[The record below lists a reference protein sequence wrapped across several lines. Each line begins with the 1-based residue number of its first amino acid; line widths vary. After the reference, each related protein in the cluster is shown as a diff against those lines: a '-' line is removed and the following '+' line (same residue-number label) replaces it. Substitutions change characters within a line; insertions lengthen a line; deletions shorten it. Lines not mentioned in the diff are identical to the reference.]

1 MIFWM
6 MNLHQPSVPYC
17 IFRTMNNIFEIN
29 DENISKAADV
39 IKNGGLVAF
48 PTETVYGLGANVYDS
63 KAVANIYAAKG
74 RPAFNPLISHIAEI
88 DFLKTYAVA
97 DERALALAK
106 HFWPGPLTFVLKR
119 IDENPALDLA
129 CAGLRTVTVR
139 MPRHQVAL
147 ELIKKSGV
155 PIVAPS
161 ANKSQ
166 TISPTTA
173 AHVADSLGDKVDMIL
188 DGGQCSVGVES
199 TIIDLTGKDVV
210 LLRAGGIALEELE
223 SFLGQKVLISHGN
236 PDLPSSPGQLLKHYA
251 PKHAFR
257 INAVKREGDE
267 FFIGF
272 GDVKD
277 CDLNLSKSGDLCEAA
292 ANLFAFMRIADEDG
306 RNIAMSPVPNKGLG
320 LAINDRI
327 RRASYKK

>member
-1 MIFWM
+1 M
-6 MNLHQPSVPYC
+6 S
-17 IFRTMNNIFEIN
+17 NIFDIT
-29 DENISKAADV
+29 DENISNAADV
-39 IKNGGLVAF
+39 IKTGGLVAF
-48 PTETVYGLGANVYDS
+48 PTETVYGLGANVYNP

-74 RPAFNPLISHIAEI
+74 RPSFNPLISHIAEI
-88 DFLKTYAVA
+88 DFLKSYAKT
-97 DERALALAK
+97 DERVLSLAK
-106 HFWPGPLTFVLKR
+106 HFWPGPLTFVLNR

-139 MPRHQVAL
+139 MPNHPVAL

-173 AHVADSLGDKVDMIL
+173 RHVYESLGEKVDMIL
-188 DGGQCSVGVES
+188 DGGQCKVGVES
-199 TIIDLTGKDVV
+199 TIIDLTGGDVV
-210 LLRAGGIALEELE
+210 LLRAGGIALEDLE
-223 SFLGQKVLISHGN
+223 SFLGVKILISHGN

-251 PKHAFR
+251 PAHDFR
-257 INAVKREGDE
+257 INATKREGDE

-272 GDVKD
+272 GDIKD
-277 CDLNLSKSGDLCEAA
+277 CDLNLSPSGDLCEAA
-292 ANLFAFMRIADEDG
+292 ANLFSYMRMADEDG
-306 RNIAMSPVPNKGLG
+306 RNIAMSPIPDKGLG

-327 RRASYKK
+327 RRAAYKKNAYNG